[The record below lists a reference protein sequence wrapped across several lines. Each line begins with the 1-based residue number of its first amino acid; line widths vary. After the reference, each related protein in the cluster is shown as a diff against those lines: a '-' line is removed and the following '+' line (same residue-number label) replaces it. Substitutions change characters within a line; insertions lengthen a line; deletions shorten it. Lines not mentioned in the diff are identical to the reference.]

1 LAKNGSSTRTL
12 DVKAGCTSCAG
23 GQCSIK
29 VMIKSV
35 IISGSERRGVG
46 GGIDLQAC
54 MSANACKGGA
64 DWRCLPW
71 SSDSPDR
78 ATETELARK
87 KPLQSTA
94 RLERALQH
102 GNVLQL
108 ELAHA
113 PHLVRFVAGGGR
125 GFGKGFGYTPV
136 VSYAPRA

>member
-1 LAKNGSSTRTL
+1 
-12 DVKAGCTSCAG
+12 VG

-35 IISGSERRGVG
+35 FRVRNGGVLG
-46 GGIDLQAC
+46 WGIDLQAC

-71 SSDSPDR
+71 SSDPPDKT
-78 ATETELARK
+78 TEMAK
-87 KPLQSTA
+87 KEPLQSVA
-94 RLERALQH
+94 RLGRTAQHCDGLQY
-102 GNVLQL
+102 

-113 PHLVRFVAGGGR
+113 PHPVLFGAGGGR